1 MSRRRR
7 QRRRNNALRIHLH
20 WRLEKVSNNKTREKR
35 EKTDVNLKKEA
46 FSDVI
51 VGSMHNNLYL
61 VLLIRG
67 ILISIRTRGGDRLDT
82 AALEKEKLLI
92 RIESREGK

>member
-7 QRRRNNALRIHLH
+7 RRRNNALRIYLH
-20 WRLEKVSNNKTREKR
+20 GRLERVSDNKNEAER
-35 EKTDVNLKKEA
+35 EKTDVNLKKET

-51 VGSMHNNLYL
+51 VWSMHNDLYL
-61 VLLIRG
+61 VLLVRD

-82 AALEKEKLLI
+82 AALEKGNI
-92 RIESREGK
+92 RIRD